1 MNTAGDIIE
10 AKYGVRDLGV
20 FLTDDAKWETHIA
33 TISTEAKRIAGWAL
47 GVFRDRSKRT
57 MLTLFK
63 ALIRP
68 KLEYCSALWS
78 PTMIGDIAKLEGV
91 QRFYTRRIEEC
102 SGMDYWERL
111 KYLRIQSLQRRRE
124 RFMIIH
130 LWKVYQLS

>member
-1 MNTAGDIIE
+1 
-10 AKYGVRDLGV
+10 
-20 FLTDDAKWETHIA
+20 
-33 TISTEAKRIAGWAL
+33 
-47 GVFRDRSKRT
+47 

-63 ALIRP
+63 ALVRP

-102 SGMDYWERL
+102 NGMDYWERL

-130 LWKVYQLS
+130 LWKIYHDLAPNHTTRPVEDSFKVHGRKGLEAKFPDLYTSAQDSVETIRHTGELLFSESSEALQ